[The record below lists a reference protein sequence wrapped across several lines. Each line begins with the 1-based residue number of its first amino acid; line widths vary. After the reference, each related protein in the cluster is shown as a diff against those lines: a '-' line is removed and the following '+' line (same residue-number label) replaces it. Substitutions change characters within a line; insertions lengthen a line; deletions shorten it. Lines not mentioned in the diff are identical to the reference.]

1 MKCAKHGEKN
11 DELAL
16 LKGEAA
22 DAIVI
27 VFGLVLHRFDM
38 NKSDFV
44 GSLCA

>member
-1 MKCAKHGEKN
+1 VKCARHGEKN

-27 VFGLVLHRFDM
+27 VFDLMLHRFDM
-38 NKSDFV
+38 NKPDFV